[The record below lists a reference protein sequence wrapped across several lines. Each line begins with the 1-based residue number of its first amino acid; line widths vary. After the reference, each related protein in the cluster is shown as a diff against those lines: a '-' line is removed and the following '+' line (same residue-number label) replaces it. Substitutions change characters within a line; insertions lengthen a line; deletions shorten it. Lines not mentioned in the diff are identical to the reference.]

1 MSSKSLSLRTRINW
15 LIDAS
20 IFVGGLIA
28 SLTGIYFLFLP
39 SGGFRGG
46 RNPFYGVTIL
56 FDRHTWDDVHTWLG
70 IVMIVAAVVHLAI
83 HWTWVKMMTKRM
95 IDVVRS
101 RGVKMSQGAKINIAI
116 DATVAISFVIAAIS
130 GLYFFFFPEGSRVT
144 ILFNSTMWDLLHT
157 WSGVTMIVAVLM
169 HLAIHWRWIT
179 NVTSRF
185 FSDLWRPT
193 QVELAHINARQS
205 EA

>member
-1 MSSKSLSLRTRINW
+1 MSNRSLSLQTRINW

-20 IFVGGLIA
+20 VFIGGLIA

-39 SGGFRGG
+39 SGGYRGG
-46 RNPFYGVTIL
+46 RNPFYGITFL
-56 FDRHTWDDVHTWLG
+56 FDRHTWDDLHTWLG
-70 IVMIVAAVVHLAI
+70 IVMIVAAVIHFTI
-83 HWTWVKMMTKRM
+83 HWAWVKMMTKRM

-101 RGVKMSQGAKINIAI
+101 RGSKMSPGAKINVAI

-144 ILFNSTMWDLLHT
+144 VLFNSTTWDLVHT
-157 WSGVTMIVAVLM
+157 WAGVVMIVATVT

-185 FSDLWRPT
+185 FQGLGQPT
-193 QVELAHINARQS
+193 QVGVRQYSKS

>member
-1 MSSKSLSLRTRINW
+1 MSNKSLSLQTRINW

-20 IFVGGLIA
+20 VFLGALIA
-28 SLTGIYFLFLP
+28 SLSGIYFLFLP
-39 SGGFRGG
+39 SGGYRGG
-46 RNPFYGVTIL
+46 RNPFYGITFL
-56 FDRHTWDDVHTWLG
+56 FDRHTWDDLHTWLG
-70 IVMIVAAVVHLAI
+70 IVMIVAAAVHLAI
-83 HWTWVKMMTKRM
+83 HWTWVKMMTKRV
-95 IDVVRS
+95 IDVVRT
-101 RGVKMSQGAKINIAI
+101 RGVKMSPGAKINIAI

-144 ILFNSTMWDLLHT
+144 VLFDSTTWDLLHT
-157 WSGVTMIVAVLM
+157 WSGVAMMVAVLV

-185 FSDLWRPT
+185 FQGLWQPT
-193 QVELAHINARQS
+193 KVKLAHVNTLES